1 VRVCE
6 LSPDERP
13 REKLL
18 ARGAEALTDVEL
30 LAVLL
35 RTGRRGAPVLE
46 YARDWLDEEGGLAG
60 LATLNVTQLL
70 SHNGVGPAKGAILA
84 AALELGRRLARER
97 LERRPVLD
105 RPELVADYLAQRYA
119 SSPVELFGVVAL
131 DARHR
136 VIEVRELHRGGQT
149 TSPVEPKNIFRQIL
163 AYNANALILWHTH
176 PSGDPTPSQDDL
188 DLTRRLVEG
197 GRLLNVQVLDHIV
210 IARSGWV
217 SLRQRGAV

>member
-1 VRVCE
+1 VKVSE

-18 ARGAEALTDVEL
+18 ARGADALTDVEL

-35 RTGRRGAPVLE
+35 RTGTRGAPVLE
-46 YARDWLDEEGGLAG
+46 YARDWLDREGGLAG
-60 LATLNVTQLL
+60 LATLDVSQLL
-70 SHNGVGPAKGAILA
+70 ACDGIGPAKGSMLA

-97 LERRPVLD
+97 LDGRPVLD
-105 RPELVADYLAQRYA
+105 RPELVADYLTQRYA
-119 SSPVELFGVVAL
+119 VSRLELFGVVAL

-136 VIEVRELHRGGQT
+136 VLAVREVHRGGRT
-149 TSPVEPKNIFRQIL
+149 TSQVEPMAVFRQVMG
-163 AYNANALILWHTH
+163 YNANALILWHTH

-188 DLTRRLVEG
+188 DLTRRMVEG
-197 GRLLNVQVLDHIV
+197 GKLLNLQVLDHI
-210 IARSGWV
+210 IIGRSGWV